1 MFAHIFLFQSMTAFQ
16 ATVNDEGL
24 IVATLDSSDLQ
35 ENVTAYAVQISGEPR
50 TILIQFVNTSESLL
64 YNASFHGLCYT
75 VGLLLRRGQAWSRPM
90 KTVAVLTSKNLSN
103 HGVGGSK
110 SLILILQDR
119 TMFSCWP
126 LQEINL
132 RVTAFHF

>member
-24 IVATLDSSDLQ
+24 IVTTLDSSDLQ

-50 TILIQFVNTSESLL
+50 TILIQFVNTSEPLL